1 MKHLSYYREQD
12 LRKVLVAIAIVIALI
27 TTLYATAALERD
39 SNDGSLDRAGSYD
52 ASPDVNWNSG
62 FDVSPDVNWNSG
74 YDASP
79 DVNWNSGFDASPDVN
94 WNSGYDATPD
104 VSWISDYNATPDG
117 GYAWNG

>member
-27 TTLYATAALERD
+27 TTLYATATLERG
-39 SNDGSLDRAGSYD
+39 SNDGNLDRAGAYD
-52 ASPDVNWNSG
+52 AAPDVSWG
-62 FDVSPDVNWNSG
+62 SG

-79 DVNWNSGFDASPDVN
+79 DVSWGSS
-94 WNSGYDATPD
+94 YDAAPD
-104 VSWISDYNATPDG
+104 VSWGSDYNATPDG